1 MRNEITVGYEG
12 IFRGEETKIPRIN
25 LEDAK
30 LTFNAR
36 KAGPANFNDLRN
48 GSYGEGF
55 RMATMPEL
63 IHLIKNKDERIFEP
77 MSEYGLS
84 GNNII
89 IPIKTGI
96 YIVDNPLKDQMDLNY
111 LKCQLGDHEEG
122 GVIFS
127 RDKKIRFVQ
136 KGYTLGVQSLQD
148 LIKNPVTIAL
158 AKGEK
163 NASQLESIPDIL
175 KKENHYLWIRQEF
188 YPENTNPNEIVGFVP
203 NLKFIFNNQ
212 LSIVANNSPDFGNS
226 YTFGVK
232 NLEAAL

>member
-30 LTFNAR
+30 LIFNAR

-175 KKENHYLWIRQEF
+175 KKENPRNVICVGKTVEKVLNGKLNKMFGHNLTVMPQ
-188 YPENTNPNEIVGFVP
+188 PNAR
-203 NLKFIFNNQ
+203 LKSEKRLEVLQSYFGLCNQ
-212 LSIVANNSPDFGNS
+212 
-226 YTFGVK
+226 
-232 NLEAAL
+232 